1 MRALVLTGVGK
12 LEMQDVPEPAA
23 GEGEVLVRVTSAG
36 ICGSDI
42 HGFLGHS
49 PRRRPPLVLG
59 HEAVGTVAAV
69 HSSVKGF
76 TEGQRVYV
84 NPLISCGSCPACRSE
99 RENTC
104 ASWRLLGM
112 DRVQGAYA
120 ELVAV
125 PAGQLVAMPESI
137 TDRDA
142 VLAEPFANLVHCF
155 RISMNDTPKS
165 IAIFGGGTMGNLALQ
180 LAKLR
185 RIERVFVADTNA
197 QRLEAAA
204 HFGAVVINSNNEE
217 PVGRIRAETE
227 NLGADYA
234 LDAVGISATRRG
246 AAAVVRRGGRIA
258 LLGLG
263 ENESSLPFIELIRN
277 EVVIFTTFA
286 YTPAD
291 FRESI
296 RCIEAR
302 QVSLCPWTESRKLEE
317 GQACFEKMTRA
328 PGGTL
333 KLVLRV

>member
-1 MRALVLTGVGK
+1 MKALVLTGPEM
-12 LEMQDVPEPAA
+12 LEMQDLPEPTA
-23 GEGEVLVRVTSAG
+23 GEGEAIVRVSSAG

-69 HSSVKGF
+69 HESVNNV
-76 TEGQRVYV
+76 TLGQRVYI
-84 NPLISCGSCPACRSE
+84 NPLISCGTCEACRSG

-104 ASWRLLGM
+104 TLWRLLGM

-120 ELVAV
+120 EYVAV
-125 PAGQLVAMPESI
+125 PAAQLQPIPGSI

-142 VLAEPFANLVHCF
+142 VLAEPFANLVHCI
-155 RISMNDTPKS
+155 RISMQATPNTM
-165 IAIFGGGTMGNLALQ
+165 AIFGAGTMGNLALQ

-185 RIERVFVADTNA
+185 GIDQVFVADTNA
-197 QRLEAAA
+197 QRLEAAR
-204 HFGAVVINSNNEE
+204 HLGATVIDSNGNDPIEK
-217 PVGRIRAETE
+217 IRAETD
-227 NLGADYA
+227 GRGVDYA
-234 LDAVGISATRRG
+234 LDAVGVTATRRA

-263 ENESSLPFIELIRN
+263 ENESSLPFIELIRS
-277 EVVIFTTFA
+277 EIAIFTTFA

-296 RCIEAR
+296 QHIEAKR
-302 QVSLCPWTESRKLEE
+302 VTLCPWSETRPLSE
-317 GQACFEKMTRA
+317 GQACFDKMTHA
-328 PGGTL
+328 PGATL
-333 KLVLRV
+333 KLILRV